1 MWRIFI
7 DYELFK
13 KIYGEDEGN
22 IDFGFILFMNLFYLM
37 GGQKKSEFR
46 NLDRIMVG
54 LLVI

>member
-13 KIYGEDEGN
+13 KNYGEDEGN